1 MGYILHSAG
10 HGMNAIDSDHENPAE
25 HRRSVPLWTADHQ
38 IDDIL
43 LTGSERLQ
51 EAQTTT
57 VEPRSRADH
66 TWPNKTVY
74 YIFGQTLSK
83 STSVTIIE

>member
-1 MGYILHSAG
+1 MFLHSV
-10 HGMNAIDSDHENPAE
+10 GMNEIDSDHENHAQ
-25 HRRSVPLWTADHQ
+25 HRRSVPLWTADQQQ

-57 VEPRSRADH
+57 LEPRSRADH

-83 STSVTIIE
+83 RVLVLQ